1 MYLHKIRYALDQL
14 YYYSFDNL
22 TGEQRLAFL
31 EVINDIDRL
40 IRAREDF

>member
-1 MYLHKIRYALDQL
+1 MMLHKIRYDLSQL

-31 EVINDIDRL
+31 EVIENIDRL
-40 IRAREDF
+40 IRNSEDF